1 MNKLDDLVNGVFG
14 ITIIEVTQFI
24 PTLNLF
30 EDILIHSL
38 QITIGIITIKNLLN
52 NKKNEK

>member
-1 MNKLDDLVNGVFG
+1 VNKLDDLVNGVFG